1 MKRWILLA
9 LAASLVPAAALAEP
23 AVLAENAVMHSQHAV
38 MDPARRSS
46 TLTGNVR
53 LDTET
58 LHMRGDTLHMHSDAD
73 GFKTYTL
80 TAAAGKT
87 ATVRKKLPGQG
98 AGWIDGEG
106 GKIIYEEKLQ
116 RLFVDGK
123 VRLPAASQPQ
133 PEADGRLLAQHAVP

>member
-1 MKRWILLA
+1 MSTPETSAVATSSTVICSPRNG
-9 LAASLVPAAALAEP
+9 SVVPAER
-23 AVLAENAVMHSQHAV
+23 
-38 MDPARRSS
+38 D
-46 TLTGNVR
+46 
-53 LDTET
+53 
-58 LHMRGDTLHMHSDAD
+58 DAKKRTD
-73 GFKTYTL
+73 
-80 TAAAGKT
+80 AAGKARSSSSRRITLPTWPVAPTT

>member
-1 MKRWILLA
+1 M
-9 LAASLVPAAALAEP
+9 
-23 AVLAENAVMHSQHAV
+23 
-38 MDPARRSS
+38 
-46 TLTGNVR
+46 
-53 LDTET
+53 
-58 LHMRGDTLHMHSDAD
+58 
-73 GFKTYTL
+73 